1 MPWDCPVLQ
10 YAAAVTTKAWL
21 EGHRFDL
28 ETLATLLPSGDVRVI
43 EENEK
48 YYLSSP
54 QLDNP
59 PPGET
64 FFDVAREL
72 LTLVNGI
79 GALMASGF
87 SPVELT
93 DHYDRADG
101 VHVVGAT
108 ARLVGRGHM
117 TATATVLDAHG
128 NPKPPPPPPAPAY
141 ISLAAGNQ
149 DVAEVLQLLA
159 KPDGPSFADLYKI
172 HEIVEHTGHGKS
184 ALGSA
189 GISKAAMSR
198 FTRTANHQA
207 ASGSGSRHA
216 RSSEQPPKD
225 PMTVD
230 EARTMI
236 RQLVTE
242 WLKYI

>member
-1 MPWDCPVLQ
+1 M
-10 YAAAVTTKAWL
+10 TTKAWL

-54 QLDNP
+54 QLDNL

-64 FFDVAREL
+64 FFGVAREL
-72 LTLVNGI
+72 LTLVNGV
-79 GALMASGF
+79 GVLMAPGF

-93 DHYDRADG
+93 DRYDQDDG

-149 DVAEVLQLLA
+149 DVAEVL
-159 KPDGPSFADLYKI
+159 
-172 HEIVEHTGHGKS
+172 
-184 ALGSA
+184 
-189 GISKAAMSR
+189 
-198 FTRTANHQA
+198 
-207 ASGSGSRHA
+207 
-216 RSSEQPPKD
+216 
-225 PMTVD
+225 
-230 EARTMI
+230 
-236 RQLVTE
+236 
-242 WLKYI
+242 

>member
-1 MPWDCPVLQ
+1 VPSDCPPAPVRCCGDN
-10 YAAAVTTKAWL
+10 
-21 EGHRFDL
+21 EGLAGGPRFDL
-28 ETLATLLPSGDVRVI
+28 EALARLLPSGDVSVI

-48 YYLSSP
+48 FYLSSP
-54 QLDNP
+54 QIDNP
-59 PPGET
+59 PPGKT

-72 LTLVNGI
+72 LAFVNCVGV
-79 GALMASGF
+79 LMVSGF
-87 SPVELT
+87 SPVGLT
-93 DHYDRADG
+93 DHYDRDDG

-108 ARLVGRGHM
+108 ATMVARSDM
-117 TATATVLDAHG
+117 TATATVLDADG

-159 KPDGPSFADLYKI
+159 KPDGPSFSDLYKI
-172 HEIVEHTGHGKS
+172 HEIIEHTGRGK
-184 ALGSA
+184 AAMGSA
-189 GISKAAMSR
+189 GISKATMGR
-198 FTRTANHQA
+198 FTRTASHPA
-207 ASGSGSRHA
+207 ASGSESRHA

-225 PMTVD
+225 PMTIG

-242 WLKYI
+242 WLKCI